1 MQRINQ
7 QYLGHHASP
16 CDYIRIQPGSSLLLM
31 RNDDFQ
37 QAVEMF
43 SFGIVM
49 LDKSIESTRQIRP
62 KLRRVVVFNR

>member
-1 MQRINQ
+1 
-7 QYLGHHASP
+7 
-16 CDYIRIQPGSSLLLM
+16 M